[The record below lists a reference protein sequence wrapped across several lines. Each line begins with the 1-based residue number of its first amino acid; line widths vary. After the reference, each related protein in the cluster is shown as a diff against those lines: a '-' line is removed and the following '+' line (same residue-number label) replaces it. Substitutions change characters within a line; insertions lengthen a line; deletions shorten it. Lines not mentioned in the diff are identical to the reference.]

1 MAKVKLGL
9 DRMTIAV
16 KAELAT
22 RIVTAMTG
30 NPNFV
35 TPNPTLA
42 VITAAKTAME
52 TAYNDAL
59 TKRQQSKAATDLQAD
74 KEKDF
79 DRLLTS
85 ESLYVA
91 NASGGDEQKIQ
102 SAGMDVRD
110 AASPIG
116 PLPAPMGL
124 YATAGSSAGEID
136 LDWEPVHGAK
146 SYSVQMT
153 TDPNVPESWAHK
165 KNASE
170 SFTAITGLTSG
181 GKFWFKVAAVGAA
194 GQGAF
199 SDPATKY
206 AP

>member
-9 DRMTIAV
+9 FRLPVLEKIA
-16 KAELAT
+16 LAN
-22 RIVTAMTG
+22 RIITAMTG

-42 VITAAKTAME
+42 VITAAKTALE
-52 TAYNDAL
+52 SAYNDTL
-59 TKRQQSKAATDLQAD
+59 TQRQQAKTSTEVLDDTEKATDLKLTQAAH
-74 KEKDF
+74 
-79 DRLLTS
+79 
-85 ESLYVA
+85 YVENVSA
-91 NASGGDEQKIQ
+91 GDEAKIL
-102 SAGMDVRD
+102 SAGMSVKD
-110 AASPIG
+110 AASPVG
-116 PLPAPMGL
+116 ELPAPMGL
-124 YATAGSSAGEID
+124 YATSGDEDGEIV
-136 LDWEPVHGAK
+136 LNWEPVRGAK

-165 KNASE
+165 LNATE
-170 SFTAITGLTSG
+170 SFTDVKGLTSG

-199 SDPATKY
+199 SDPAAKY